1 MHSTPLA
8 LINDFLVI
16 EDPQE
21 RLTAVLERSRN
32 GATLQPEFRIDS
44 NRVLG
49 CQSHVW
55 IVAHLTPTHV
65 SFTGD
70 SDSPLVKGLVILLCD
85 CFSGDLTDVARS
97 LEAGYDPIDALG
109 LSKMLSFTRHRG
121 LQAVRT
127 RFLQIV
133 SKVDC

>member
-8 LINDFLVI
+8 VINDLLVI
-16 EDPQE
+16 EDLQE
-21 RLTAVLERSRN
+21 RLTAVLERSRHR
-32 GATLQPEFRIDS
+32 ATLPLEFRIDS

-65 SFTGD
+65 RFTGD
-70 SDSPLVKGLVILLCD
+70 SDSPLVRGMVILLCD

-97 LEAGYDPIDALG
+97 LKAGYDPIDALG
-109 LSKMLSFTRHRG
+109 LSKMLSLTRQRG
-121 LQAVRT
+121 LQAVRS

-133 SKVDC
+133 TTDGC